1 MNWYNPYST
10 NQQYENYNSIQ
21 PQQISQYPQTSSEEV
36 PSSVNPSVATYY
48 RYDNEYR
55 AGRAFVQ
62 SGFRGKQYFKQT
74 IPVPDVTPFSAVFAS
89 ITEEGIFGGQVKPFL
104 GAASLEIFNVVPE
117 DGKVTVT
124 GRIWWDSDLNYR
136 ISLVVF

>member
-21 PQQISQYPQTSSEEV
+21 PQQISPYPQTSSNEV
-36 PSSVNPSVATYY
+36 SSSVNPSVESYY

-55 AGRAFVQ
+55 AGRGVIKG
-62 SGFRGKQYFKQT
+62 GFRGKGYFKQT
-74 IPVPDVTPFSAVFAS
+74 IPVADVNPFSVVVAS
-89 ITEEGIFGGQVKPFL
+89 VTEEGIVGGEVRPFL
-104 GAASLEIFNVVPE
+104 GAASIEIYNVVPE
-117 DGKVTVT
+117 NGRVTVS
-124 GRIWWDSDLNYR
+124 GRVWWDSDLNYR